1 MTRAAEAA
9 EARRLAAESDA
20 AVRRETTAEINFGEL
35 SGALEETTLFVLPRS
50 IQRVAS
56 SDRLSS
62 GTTMMVTYFMSNVR
76 WIEPW

>member
-1 MTRAAEAA
+1 MLESLQTLPSM
-9 EARRLAAESDA
+9 LALP
-20 AVRRETTAEINFGEL
+20 AEIDFGEL
-35 SGALEETTLFVLPRS
+35 SGAQEETTLFVLPRS

-76 WIEPW
+76 WIEPL

>member
-1 MTRAAEAA
+1 M
-9 EARRLAAESDA
+9 LESLQ
-20 AVRRETTAEINFGEL
+20 TPSQCWLPAEIDFGEL
-35 SGALEETTLFVLPRS
+35 SGAQEETFVLPRS

>member
-1 MTRAAEAA
+1 VLQGLRAWNTNVP
-9 EARRLAAESDA
+9 LTVILESLQ
-20 AVRRETTAEINFGEL
+20 TLPAEIDFGEL
-35 SGALEETTLFVLPRS
+35 RGAQEETTLFVLPRS

-76 WIEPW
+76 WIEPL